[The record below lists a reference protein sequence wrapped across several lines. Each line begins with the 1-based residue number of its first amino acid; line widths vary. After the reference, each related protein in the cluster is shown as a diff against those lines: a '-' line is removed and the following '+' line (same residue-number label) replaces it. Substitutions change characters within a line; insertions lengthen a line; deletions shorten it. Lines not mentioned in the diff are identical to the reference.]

1 MTTERVNTW
10 LSLGANIGV
19 IVSLLFLAFEINQS
33 TKSTA
38 AAASDSIVDGFN
50 TLNMPVISDPQVART
65 FIVGLYE
72 PDKLTDVEAVQF
84 AMWLRSLVNQ
94 HMRLRRLTKL
104 GLYTNTERLPDIEQL
119 AELMSTPGGKQFL
132 ESNKIFPKYLFDE
145 IQPFLGQEPKSDFV
159 LGRDRD
165 GLITD

>member
-1 MTTERVNTW
+1 MTTERMNSW

-38 AAASDSIVDGFN
+38 AAASDSVIDGFN
-50 TLNMPVISDPQVART
+50 TLNMPIISDPQVARI

-94 HMRLRRLTKL
+94 QMRLRRLTDL
-104 GLYTNTERLPDIEQL
+104 GLYSDTARLPDVEQL
-119 AELMSTPGGKQFL
+119 AEFMSTPGGKQFL
-132 ESNKIFPKYLFDE
+132 ESNKVFPKELFDE
-145 IQPFLGQEPKSDFV
+145 IQPFLGQEPKSDFI
-159 LGRDRD
+159 LGRD
-165 GLITD
+165 GLTID

>member
-10 LSLGANIGV
+10 LTLGANIGV

-33 TKSTA
+33 TKATA
-38 AAASDSIVDGFN
+38 AAASDSVVDGYN
-50 TLNMPVISDPQVART
+50 TLNMAVISDPQLARV

-72 PDKLTDVEAVQF
+72 PNRLTDVEAVQF

-94 HMRLRRLTKL
+94 HMRLRRLTLL
-104 GLYTNTERLPDIEQL
+104 GLYSDTERHPDVEQL

-132 ESNKIFPKYLFDE
+132 ESNKNIFPSDLLDDIEPYLN
-145 IQPFLGQEPKSDFV
+145 QEPKSDFV
-159 LGRDRD
+159 LGRDS
-165 GLITD
+165 LPLE